1 MRLTVVTAAGATVGS
16 GVVDRLGSLVVRNLT
31 AGPGY
36 RFEEGTGPG
45 ARRTAAFR
53 VLGTTSTPGAS
64 FYSSQHLHAGLNY
77 VRMRDGILLAATV
90 RLPPGK
96 TLADGPFPTVIE
108 YSGYNVAGPHGL
120 IDALEGQA
128 SSSDP
133 LLPDTST
140 VVGSVV
146 APLLGFVTVS
156 VQIRGTGCSGGAFDL
171 FGLPSDYDGYDVVQT
186 VGAQPWVLNHKVGMV
201 GISYSGFSQLVVAGT
216 DPPDLAAI
224 TPLSPTDDLYSTG
237 YPGGIYNDGFAAS
250 WVAPARARTP
260 ARHPEEVNRGRRPRS
275 RRATRRAWPTNAC
288 IYRPRVST
296 RSSSP
301 NLGRTPALFNPR
313 SPTVWASHIKVP
325 VFMVGALEDEQV
337 GPQWPALITALHGDK
352 DVYVTMMNGTHTDSL
367 GPDTISRWLEFLD
380 LYVAD
385 RVPTASPTL
394 DALAPTLYSSLTG
407 GAASAPVPAVRF
419 TTEPSVTQAKA
430 AFAAQDPR
438 VRVLFDN
445 GGGALG
451 PGALQ
456 PTYEA
461 GFSAW
466 PPAGTVVH
474 YALGPNGTLQT
485 GTPPAS
491 TTASFHPNPA
501 VRPADDLPASANA
514 WAAQPPY
521 DWTTVP
527 AANGIAF
534 ETPAFTSATT
544 IVGPASLDLM
554 LRSTA
559 PVTDLQ
565 VTVTEVRPGA
575 TQEEYVTSGFL
586 RSSDRT
592 QSGRVDRARPRTD
605 LSDGRSPIPPARAL
619 HPGAD
624 SGRPHCAHLPR
635 RDAAAHR
642 HFRARRGPAVVDLR
656 HAGHPR
662 CRRRHGVARRH
673 ARLVAGGQ
681 RGGRRRPVPRHAG
694 LRRTARRALPGLCA
708 AGQPG
713 LTIGRPSPALG
724 RVAAMAGTAGDEHSV
739 EVSLYQG
746 LLTTRAI
753 RRYTDEPVP
762 DEALR
767 DILFAATR
775 APSGSNRQPFRFI
788 VLTDGAVAQEA
799 KRLIGQGARRFW
811 AAKREADGYDAG
823 SGAQADSPKARMART
838 MQHYVDTY
846 ESVPVLVLACFRR
859 YRHAGSYTD
868 GASVYPAC
876 QNLLLAAR
884 ALGFGGVMTSWQF
897 AADAE
902 LRSLLHIPGEVEIM
916 ATITLGRPQGRHGPV
931 RRRPLPELVYGDRW
945 GESPAWAVDPAG
957 TAHTSAGPPT
967 SSQ

>member
-1 MRLTVVTAAGATVGS
+1 LQRVAFVCAVTVLAVTSSVAFGAGAGASPAPLPFRGHGSIGQAYATGAPPGVRLTVVTAAGATVGS

-36 RFEEGTGPG
+36 RFEEGTGPD

-53 VLGTTSTPGAS
+53 VLGTSSTPGAS

-108 YSGYNVAGPHGL
+108 YSGYNVAGPHSL

-156 VQIRGTGCSGGAFDL
+156 VQMRGTGCSGGAFDL

-250 WVAPARARTP
+250 WVAQ
-260 ARHPEEVNRGRRPRS
+260 
-275 RRATRRAWPTNAC
+275 
-288 IYRPRVST
+288 RVSDARPAPGGGQPWAT
-296 RSSSP
+296 AEIATGDTTCLANQRLHLQAQSLDSLIKP

-592 QSGRVDRARPRTD
+592 QSGASTVLDPVPTYLTADRRSLPHGRFTLVRIPVD
-605 LSDGRSPIPPARAL
+605 PI
-619 HPGAD
+619 
-624 SGRPHCAHLPR
+624 AHT
-635 RDAAAHR
+635 
-642 HFRARRGPAVVDLR
+642 FRAGTRLRIVISAPGGDRPSWTFDTPATHGAVVDTVSL
-656 HAGHPR
+656 GGT
-662 CRRRHGVARRH
+662 HGSS
-673 ARLVAGGQ
+673 LVVNEVGG
-681 RGGRRRPVPRHAG
+681 VV
-694 LRRTARRALPGLCA
+694 
-708 AGQPG
+708 
-713 LTIGRPSPALG
+713 PSPAMPACG
-724 RVAAMAGTAGDEHSV
+724 
-739 EVSLYQG
+739 
-746 LLTTRAI
+746 
-753 RRYTDEPVP
+753 
-762 DEALR
+762 ALR
-767 DILFAATR
+767 GEPCR
-775 APSGSNRQPFRFI
+775 AYAPLGN
-788 VLTDGAVAQEA
+788 
-799 KRLIGQGARRFW
+799 QG
-811 AAKREADGYDAG
+811 
-823 SGAQADSPKARMART
+823 
-838 MQHYVDTY
+838 
-846 ESVPVLVLACFRR
+846 
-859 YRHAGSYTD
+859 
-868 GASVYPAC
+868 
-876 QNLLLAAR
+876 
-884 ALGFGGVMTSWQF
+884 
-897 AADAE
+897 
-902 LRSLLHIPGEVEIM
+902 
-916 ATITLGRPQGRHGPV
+916 
-931 RRRPLPELVYGDRW
+931 
-945 GESPAWAVDPAG
+945 
-957 TAHTSAGPPT
+957 
-967 SSQ
+967 

>member
-1 MRLTVVTAAGATVGS
+1 LQRVAFVCAVAVLAATTSFATGAGASGSRAPLPFRGHGSIGQAYVTGAPPGARLNVVTAAGATAGS
-16 GVVDRLGSLVVRNLT
+16 GVVDRLGSLIVRNLT

-53 VLGTTSTPGAS
+53 VLSTSSTPSAS
-64 FYSSQHLHAGLNY
+64 WYSSQHLHAGINY
-77 VRMRDGILLAATV
+77 MRMRDGILLAATV

-108 YSGYNVAGPHGL
+108 YSGYNVAGPHNL
-120 IDALEGQA
+120 IDALEGKA
-128 SSSDP
+128 STSDP

-156 VQIRGTGCSGGAFDL
+156 VQLRGTGCSGGAFDL
-171 FGLPSDYDGYDVVQT
+171 FGLPSDYDGYDAVQT

-201 GISYSGFSQLVVAGT
+201 GISFSGFSQLVVAGT

-224 TPLSPTDDLYSTG
+224 APLSPTDDLYSTG

-250 WVAPARARTP
+250 WVAQ
-260 ARHPEEVNRGRRPRS
+260 
-275 RRATRRAWPTNAC
+275 
-288 IYRPRVST
+288 RVSDARPAPGGGQPWAKAEIAAGDT
-296 RSSSP
+296 TCLANQRLHLQAQALDSLISP
-301 NLGRTPALFNPR
+301 DLGRTPALFNPR
-313 SPTVWASHIKVP
+313 SPTVWASHINVP

-352 DVYVTMMNGTHTDSL
+352 NVYVTMLNGTHTDSL

-419 TTEPSVTQAKA
+419 TTEPSVTAAKA
-430 AFAAQDPR
+430 AYGAQDPR

-445 GGGALG
+445 GGGTLG

-466 PPAGTVVH
+466 PPAGNVVH
-474 YALGPNGTLQT
+474 YGLGPDGTLQT
-485 GTPPAS
+485 GTPRVS
-491 TTASFHPNPA
+491 STASFRPNPG

-521 DWTTVP
+521 NWTTVP

-534 ETPAFTSATT
+534 ETPAFASATT
-544 IVGPASLDLM
+544 IVGPASLNLM

-592 QSGRVDRARPRTD
+592 LSAASTVLDPVPTYLTADRRTLPQGRFTLVRIPVDPIAHTFRSGTRLRIVLSAPGGDRPSWTFD
-605 LSDGRSPIPPARAL
+605 TPAT
-619 HPGAD
+619 HG
-624 SGRPHCAHLPR
+624 
-635 RDAAAHR
+635 
-642 HFRARRGPAVVDLR
+642 AVVDTVSL
-656 HAGHPR
+656 GGP
-662 CRRRHGVARRH
+662 HGSS
-673 ARLVAGGQ
+673 LV
-681 RGGRRRPVPRHAG
+681 VN
-694 LRRTARRALPGLCA
+694 
-708 AGQPG
+708 
-713 LTIGRPSPALG
+713 
-724 RVAAMAGTAGDEHSV
+724 
-739 EVSLYQG
+739 EVSG
-746 LLTTRAI
+746 V
-753 RRYTDEPVP
+753 VP
-762 DEALR
+762 SSAMPACGALR
-767 DILFAATR
+767 GEPCR
-775 APSGSNRQPFRFI
+775 ASAPLGN
-788 VLTDGAVAQEA
+788 
-799 KRLIGQGARRFW
+799 QG
-811 AAKREADGYDAG
+811 
-823 SGAQADSPKARMART
+823 
-838 MQHYVDTY
+838 
-846 ESVPVLVLACFRR
+846 
-859 YRHAGSYTD
+859 
-868 GASVYPAC
+868 
-876 QNLLLAAR
+876 
-884 ALGFGGVMTSWQF
+884 
-897 AADAE
+897 
-902 LRSLLHIPGEVEIM
+902 
-916 ATITLGRPQGRHGPV
+916 
-931 RRRPLPELVYGDRW
+931 
-945 GESPAWAVDPAG
+945 
-957 TAHTSAGPPT
+957 
-967 SSQ
+967 